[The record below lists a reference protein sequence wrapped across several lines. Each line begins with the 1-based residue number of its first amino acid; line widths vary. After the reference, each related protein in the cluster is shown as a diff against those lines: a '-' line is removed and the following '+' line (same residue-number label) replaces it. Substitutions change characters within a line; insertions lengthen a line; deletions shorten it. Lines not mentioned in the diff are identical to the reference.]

1 MSCTASGDGPGSM
14 PSTTDVCDRPRED
27 RATALRALSN
37 FLAARRGEQG
47 LVEVTV
53 RFRTDHAD
61 GLQAAL
67 VRHPDGRD
75 VEVFLALDSRIQR
88 AD

>member
-1 MSCTASGDGPGSM
+1 MATTCNPIAIRRGDRILDPDGSGDI
-14 PSTTDVCDRPRED
+14 
-27 RATALRALSN
+27 
-37 FLAARRGEQG
+37 
-47 LVEVTV
+47 VEVTV

-61 GLQAAL
+61 GLQAAI
-67 VRHPDGRD
+67 VRHPDGRE

>member
-1 MSCTASGDGPGSM
+1 MA
-14 PSTTDVCDRPRED
+14 TTCSPI
-27 RATALRALSN
+27 AI
-37 FLAARRGEQG
+37 RRGG
-47 LVEVTV
+47 RILDPGGSGNIVEVTV

-61 GLQAAL
+61 GLQAAI

-88 AD
+88 AA